1 MYLSIGGNELIK
13 KKDIIGIFD
22 LDTSTIGQNTK
33 DFLKKAE
40 KSGMSSFIGDG
51 IPKAFIVMNDG
62 MVYITTISA
71 ASLKGRNEKGM
82 AL

>member
-40 KSGMSSFIGDG
+40 KSGRSAFIGDG
-51 IPKAFIVMNDG
+51 IPKAFIVMSDG
-62 MVYITTISA
+62 MIYITTISA
-71 ASLKGRNEKGM
+71 ASLRGRNEKGIV
-82 AL
+82 L